1 MKKVFV
7 GILAVCL
14 IICGLNMRADVDRLD
29 PYSVTSEGGCVR
41 ADTHISAQTAL
52 SRLGGTVLWT
62 EEFDGVTVTYAYS
75 DFVRGY
81 ETVFY
86 ITAIYLSQCKIK
98 RLRYAIPV
106 ALIATFTGC
115 VVGCLLLRFI

>member
-62 EEFDGVTVTYAYS
+62 EEVDGVTVTYAYS

-81 ETVFY
+81 ETVRGMRVNIMIAERAEY
-86 ITAIYLSQCKIK
+86 TAVGMPL
-98 RLRYAIPV
+98 L
-106 ALIATFTGC
+106 TGSY
-115 VVGCLLLRFI
+115 